1 MVVAIT
7 SLVVLILL
15 DDQVAK
21 WATCEQVRELLS
33 SLPASLMVETLILT
47 AMAVVIASFLPRTK
61 RFFTACARML
71 NRTKRTVTI
80 AVAARPQ
87 VLVLD
92 GIRAHARP
100 REESAASDISASFAG
115 VLTAVLN
122 VQVSWL
128 LCSALTSSLA
138 GSLWRRVRAF
148 FSSWQ
153 E

>member
-1 MVVAIT
+1 MKSTVCASSTTMVVAIT

-80 AVAARPQ
+80 AVS
-87 VLVLD
+87 
-92 GIRAHARP
+92 G
-100 REESAASDISASFAG
+100 SASSPCARWNSGSCKAKGG
-115 VLTAVLN
+115 VCRFGHFCKLCGGSHRSVECPSVVVAV
-122 VQVSWL
+122 Q
-128 LCSALTSSLA
+128 CSH
-138 GSLWRRVRAF
+138 
-148 FSSWQ
+148 
-153 E
+153 